1 MAPSEPDKAR
11 RCRRLALG
19 VGLLAVL
26 VYLPALHDSFVNWDD
41 PYYVYHNQ
49 AIRHLGLPLLRWAL
63 VDFHAGN
70 WHPLTWLSH
79 AGDYALWGLN
89 SAGHHLTSILLH
101 GINSLLTVLLACRLL
116 AVAAAGQPDA
126 NHAAGPTTNR
136 FTLVA
141 AGVTG
146 VLFAVHPLHV
156 ESVVWISERKDL
168 LCALFF
174 LLSLLAYLAAA
185 PVEGEEAFSPV
196 RRRYRRLSLFLFVL
210 ALASKPMAVS
220 LPLVLLLLDYYP
232 RRRLSGWPAV
242 LVALREK
249 WPFFL
254 LGGGGV
260 LVTLAAQRES
270 LALNYRVPLGH
281 RLLLACQSLIVY
293 LGKLLLPVN
302 LVPFYPYPQTITL
315 LGWRY
320 LLPVAAVAAIT
331 CYFLA
336 WARRR
341 PVWLALWGY
350 YLLTLAPV
358 LGIVQAGFQAM
369 ADRYAY
375 LPSMGP
381 FLGVGLGC
389 AWLDRRLGGRPGRR
403 AIVRLLAGLA
413 GVAVILT
420 LAWATVRQTG
430 RWRNSLTLWN
440 YVIDREPGRVP
451 VAYFNRGEAHAE
463 AGDLQAAL
471 ADYDWAIRL
480 LPGYAEAYRNRGLVL
495 GRKGDYQGAIAD
507 YRRALDLR
515 PDDAE
520 VLMARAVACDRLGR
534 FTSAMSDYSRAIALA
549 PKLYQAYNNRAL
561 LYVRQGRLELALSDF
576 SQAIALRPD
585 SGSYRANRGRCYL
598 SLGKTGKAAADF
610 RAACDLGDGPAC
622 AEARRLGFGG

>member
-11 RCRRLALG
+11 YCRRLALG

-26 VYLPALHDSFVNWDD
+26 VYLPARRDSFVNWDD

-89 SAGHHLTSILLH
+89 PAGHHLTSVILH
-101 GINSLLTVLLACRLL
+101 GINSLLAVLLVCRLL
-116 AVAAAGQPDA
+116 ALAAAGQPDA
-126 NHAAGPTTNR
+126 NHAAGTSGR
-136 FTLVA
+136 FGLVA

-146 VLFAVHPLHV
+146 ILFAVHPLHV
-156 ESVVWISERKDL
+156 ESVVWVSERKDL

-174 LLSLLAYLAAA
+174 LLSILAYLAAA
-185 PVEGEEAFSPV
+185 PVEGGAVSPA
-196 RRRYRRLSLFLFVL
+196 RRYRRLSLLLLLL

-232 RRRLSGWPAV
+232 RRRLAGWPAV
-242 LVALREK
+242 LAALREK
-249 WPFFL
+249 LPFFL
-254 LGGGGV
+254 LGIGGV

-320 LLPVAAVAAIT
+320 LLPVATVTAIT
-331 CYFLA
+331 WYCLA
-336 WARRR
+336 RARRR

-375 LPSMGP
+375 LPSLGP

-389 AWLDRRLGGRPGRR
+389 AWLDRRLR
-403 AIVRLLAGLA
+403 ALPRHRVNVRLLAGLA
-413 GVAVILT
+413 GVAVVLT

-451 VAYFNRGEAHAE
+451 VAYFNRGEAYAE
-463 AGDLQAAL
+463 AGDLDAAL

-515 PDDAE
+515 PDDAP
-520 VLMARAVACDRLGR
+520 VVMAQAVAYDRLGR
-534 FTSAMSDYSRAIALA
+534 FVEALAGYDRALALA

-576 SQAIALRPD
+576 SRAIALRPED
-585 SGSYRANRGRCYL
+585 GHYRANRGRCYL
-598 SLGKTGKAAADF
+598 SLGKPASAAADF
-610 RAACDLGDGPAC
+610 RAACDLGD
-622 AEARRLGFGG
+622 AEACGEARELEGGD